1 MFFFAHHGMFELD
14 GIGLLANLIGFIIAG
29 IAVTGICR
37 ATRPKAVIL
46 SLAFALVGLIIVI
59 SGTTLVVVSE

>member
-1 MFFFAHHGMFELD
+1 VFFFAHHGMFELD

-29 IAVTGICR
+29 VAVTGICR
-37 ATRPKAVIL
+37 ARRPKAVTL

-59 SGTTLVVVSE
+59 CGTTLVVASE